1 MAEPQKV
8 TVIPNRLDSSALPEG
23 LTNAYYLYL
32 MRQSSNIQN
41 IANASNNAN
50 DLAYQATIKNG
61 EQDVTL
67 AQQASDINQLTI
79 EVEDH
84 ELRITANSS
93 AISSLT
99 LRVTNAEGQIST
111 IQTDLTSLT
120 TRVTNAESAITS
132 LQADYV
138 SKTTTSP
145 QSLASTLNVATS
157 YSVNGTKVVG
167 TRVTGWTTSTGSP
180 RKTGFFADQTY
191 TVSATYSQA
200 EVSNI
205 ATGLTEVRQVAK
217 ALEDAMRSHGLIN

>member
-67 AQQASDINQLTI
+67 DQHESDINQLTI
-79 EVEDH
+79 EVDDH

-93 AISSLT
+93 DISSLT
-99 LRVTNAEGQIST
+99 IRVTDAEGQIST
-111 IQTDLTSLT
+111 IQTDLESLT
-120 TRVTNAESAITS
+120 TRVTSVEDAIAS
-132 LQADYV
+132 IENDYV
-138 SKTTTSP
+138 SKTITSP

-167 TRVTGWTTSTGSP
+167 ARVTGWTTSTGSP